1 MRRMGGS
8 ILFVLVV
15 LALAPA
21 AAQAS
26 RYCGSVTFEPN
37 TDYTDNNIRATGVS
51 CPKAI
56 DIAVRVTIEGS
67 RVRPF
72 GFKCTGHVSN
82 QGLTHSNVRC
92 THGSRVVT
100 FISY

>member
-51 CPKAI
+51 CRKRSTSRCASPSKAHACGRSASSAPGTSPTR
-56 DIAVRVTIEGS
+56 DS
-67 RVRPF
+67 RTR
-72 GFKCTGHVSN
+72 TSAAR
-82 QGLTHSNVRC
+82 TAAAS
-92 THGSRVVT
+92 
-100 FISY
+100 